1 MESLEITRR
10 AEIFSMF
17 SIPSFHGTKA
27 IFITLLFYFGCA
39 FLTFSSHLSMNS
51 PLLLNWHWT
60 ICLKRKTMFWYLIC
74 LWIKIFL
81 YSVLVQSA
89 FCWADR
95 QWVSLWRTLGAA
107 KREKVRMF
115 CTLIPLS
122 SSLQNVLNWSFF
134 TFERHCWQQAQKDWI
149 VNVHGK
155 KYWRI
160 IVFCTH

>member
-1 MESLEITRR
+1 
-10 AEIFSMF
+10 MF
-17 SIPSFHGTKA
+17 SIPSFHGTQA
-27 IFITLLFYFGCA
+27 IFISLLFGCP
-39 FLTFSSHLSMNS
+39 FLTFSSHISMNS

-74 LWIKIFL
+74 LWMKIFL
-81 YSVLVQSA
+81 YSVLAQSS

-107 KREKVRMF
+107 KGEKVRMF